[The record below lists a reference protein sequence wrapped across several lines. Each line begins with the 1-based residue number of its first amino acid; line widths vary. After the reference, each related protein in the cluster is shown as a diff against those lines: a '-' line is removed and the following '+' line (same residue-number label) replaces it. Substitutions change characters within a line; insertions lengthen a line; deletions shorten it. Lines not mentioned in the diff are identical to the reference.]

1 VKLKRICF
9 WTRAAGGG
17 PSGQGRHLP
26 VFWTSNQFPPAEPSC
41 KLNESQ
47 SKVRLW
53 GEFTAWM
60 QSNWYALG
68 NLLFQFAFLAA
79 TVWFAREILRTMRA
93 SQEQVGALL
102 KLSITGATT
111 ERHSPI
117 AVAERALA
125 GASSSGASSYLAYA
139 DGDTSRWPAGAPRN
153 DLGRWAV
160 ARHSLVVWL
169 QTTHEQW
176 RRRPLAQS
184 NQVAAGPS
192 KVILRPDRTT
202 T

>member
-1 VKLKRICF
+1 M
-9 WTRAAGGG
+9 
-17 PSGQGRHLP
+17 
-26 VFWTSNQFPPAEPSC
+26 
-41 KLNESQ
+41 
-47 SKVRLW
+47 

-79 TVWFAREILRTMRA
+79 SVWFAREILRTMRV

-117 AVAERALA
+117 VVGERALA
-125 GASSSGASSYLAYA
+125 GASPYWLTPTEIPPVGPLEL
-139 DGDTSRWPAGAPRN
+139 PEN
-153 DLGRWAV
+153 DPGRWAV

-169 QTTHEQW
+169 QTPMSSGDATPW
-176 RRRPLAQS
+176 RRAIRWLQAP
-184 NQVAAGPS
+184 AGS
-192 KVILRPDRTT
+192 GS
-202 T
+202 